1 MIGLKSSSDVPKGR
15 ATRKPSKEGPV
26 GPMESLPLGARHP
39 GSEAHSTC
47 GVTGLIGVHRKRGTN
62 RGIWR
67 RGCLVGGC
75 REVSE
80 YR

>member
-1 MIGLKSSSDVPKGR
+1 MR
-15 ATRKPSKEGPV
+15 EPSEEGSV

-39 GSEAHSTC
+39 GSEAHITS
-47 GVTGLIGVHRKRGTN
+47 GVTGLIGMHHRRSTN

-67 RGCLVGGC
+67 RGGLVGGC

-80 YR
+80 